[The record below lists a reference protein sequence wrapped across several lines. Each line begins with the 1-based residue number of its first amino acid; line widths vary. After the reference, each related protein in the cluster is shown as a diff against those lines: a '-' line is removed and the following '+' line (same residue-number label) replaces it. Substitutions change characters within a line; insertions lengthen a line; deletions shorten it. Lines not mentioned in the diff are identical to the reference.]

1 MGYFIQKLPVKNLIL
16 FLLIKNSLVNIKS
29 RSFQQN
35 SFMSNIIMGFGFW
48 VMGFGLPGWLSGKE
62 STCQCRRRRRHG
74 FDPWVRKIP
83 WRKAWQHASVFFP
96 GKSHG
101 QRSLVG
107 YSPQGH
113 KEYDLTKRLS
123 TQLKQYNQGLKSL
136 ELNIHLHKLIFKQ
149 RTKMNYDLWN
159 KHLKYH

>member
-1 MGYFIQKLPVKNLIL
+1 MGYFIQKWPVKNLIL

-62 STCQCRRRRRHG
+62 STCQCRRHG
-74 FDPWVRKIP
+74 FNPWVRKIP
-83 WRKAWQHASVFFP
+83 WRRKWQTLVCLP
-96 GKSHG
+96 GKSHE

-107 YSPQGH
+107 YLHGLSKELDATEHTDNRQREGNAPRDGGLSGTGREH
-113 KEYDLTKRLS
+113 K
-123 TQLKQYNQGLKSL
+123 
-136 ELNIHLHKLIFKQ
+136 
-149 RTKMNYDLWN
+149 
-159 KHLKYH
+159 